1 LLLWFEEEEE
11 DTFLG
16 GGGGGGF
23 ALPVD
28 VLDVWVENLSRAV
41 PYDLIPALLA

>member
-1 LLLWFEEEEE
+1 MLVLWFDEDDDD

-23 ALPVD
+23 ALP
-28 VLDVWVENLSRAV
+28 LGVWVENLSRAV
-41 PYDLIPALLA
+41 PYDLMPALLT